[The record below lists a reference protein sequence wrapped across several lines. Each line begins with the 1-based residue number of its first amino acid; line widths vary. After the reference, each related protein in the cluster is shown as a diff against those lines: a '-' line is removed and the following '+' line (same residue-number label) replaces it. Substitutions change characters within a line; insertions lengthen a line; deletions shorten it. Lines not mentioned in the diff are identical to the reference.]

1 MSSPFGLWTGSVAFS
16 CCFLPVHGLLS
27 TLILG
32 SPPLLFSY
40 LHGVLLVLG
49 VYFTF
54 IAASPTRSRSAGAAR
69 DRVHSL
75 CLLGHGWGSAVWT
88 LGLGSSG
95 SGCSSLPGAGFLYYC
110 LFALWDPGGGGV
122 LELFPCMHSMA
133 GINPSVANE
142 TGSSVGALLYTLSCP
157 ESVGVGLVTVK
168 PATPFNALC
177 RYIYIHICSHAFYI
191 TTGFTTSIFNKPLD
205 SSLFVSFIEESSLCS
220 SVAAGPSR
228 WASTPPW
235 WSSLTSPPSCPR
247 WWARTF

>member
-1 MSSPFGLWTGSVAFS
+1 MISHV
-16 CCFLPVHGLLS
+16 
-27 TLILG
+27 
-32 SPPLLFSY
+32 
-40 LHGVLLVLG
+40 VLLRL
-49 VYFTF
+49 
-54 IAASPTRSRSAGAAR
+54 
-69 DRVHSL
+69 
-75 CLLGHGWGSAVWT
+75 
-88 LGLGSSG
+88 
-95 SGCSSLPGAGFLYYC
+95 
-110 LFALWDPGGGGV
+110 

-133 GINPSVANE
+133 GINPSVAND

-205 SSLFVSFIEESSLCS
+205 SSLFVSFIEESSSCS

>member
-1 MSSPFGLWTGSVAFS
+1 MVGGQLCGLWGWVLVGVAVHRCRGLDFFTIV
-16 CCFLPVHGLLS
+16 FLHCG
-27 TLILG
+27 I
-32 SPPLLFSY
+32 
-40 LHGVLLVLG
+40 
-49 VYFTF
+49 
-54 IAASPTRSRSAGAAR
+54 R
-69 DRVHSL
+69 
-75 CLLGHGWGSAVWT
+75 
-88 LGLGSSG
+88 
-95 SGCSSLPGAGFLYYC
+95 
-110 LFALWDPGGGGV
+110 GGGGV

-205 SSLFVSFIEESSLCS
+205 SSLFVSFIEESSSCS

>member
-1 MSSPFGLWTGSVAFS
+1 MGTYFIAVLISARGSVNARS
-16 CCFLPVHGLLS
+16 LLRLHRGLVRHDLDGSLWERLYHVHSLYSPETSWPLPRDRALWEW
-27 TLILG
+27 
-32 SPPLLFSY
+32 P
-40 LHGVLLVLG
+40 
-49 VYFTF
+49 
-54 IAASPTRSRSAGAAR
+54 R
-69 DRVHSL
+69 DRVLSL
-75 CLLGHGWGSAVWT
+75 CLPGHGWGSAVWT

-205 SSLFVSFIEESSLCS
+205 SSLFVSFIEESSSCS
-220 SVAAGPSR
+220 SIAAGPSR